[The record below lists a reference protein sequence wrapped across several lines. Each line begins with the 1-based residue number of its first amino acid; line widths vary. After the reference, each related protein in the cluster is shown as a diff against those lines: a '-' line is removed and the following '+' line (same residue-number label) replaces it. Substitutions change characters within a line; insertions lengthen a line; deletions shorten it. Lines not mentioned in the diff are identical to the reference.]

1 MPMRNPPIHPRL
13 TQPVAAQMK
22 HPGKTPTPSSTI
34 GPGRARWPSSTW
46 RSQRQTASQAA
57 RQRFH
62 RRPLG
67 LGVEVHQRHPL
78 ARGGEAGEQVSVGRS
93 PRGISCRCEDRTG
106 SAGWWRRTFRPRT
119 SAAPPPPPPPPP
131 PRPRPR
137 DLHRQRRDLGPLRH
151 DTHPDPK
158 TRLIAASPRFSNRLL
173 ADPCSWRVGHRS
185 DRRWLP
191 RDPADTPDMMIS
203 LSTSARM
210 SVHRRMRPA

>member
-1 MPMRNPPIHPRL
+1 MRRRRHHANPKSPDPSPAHATRCSSGETPRQDSHAIHHDRSW
-13 TQPVAAQMK
+13 QGAMAFFDVAKPAASVV
-22 HPGKTPTPSSTI
+22 PSRPATVPPPTARAGRR
-34 GPGRARWPSSTW
+34 GP
-46 RSQRQTASQAA
+46 
-57 RQRFH
+57 
-62 RRPLG
+62 
-67 LGVEVHQRHPL
+67 
-78 ARGGEAGEQVSVGRS
+78 
-93 PRGISCRCEDRTG
+93 
-106 SAGWWRRTFRPRT
+106 
-119 SAAPPPPPPPPP
+119 SAAPACPGRRDRRTGICRPRSKGDFVPLRRHDRIGRMVEAPPP

-137 DLHRQRRDLGPLRH
+137 DLHRQRRALRPLRH

-191 RDPADTPDMMIS
+191 RDPADTPDVMIT